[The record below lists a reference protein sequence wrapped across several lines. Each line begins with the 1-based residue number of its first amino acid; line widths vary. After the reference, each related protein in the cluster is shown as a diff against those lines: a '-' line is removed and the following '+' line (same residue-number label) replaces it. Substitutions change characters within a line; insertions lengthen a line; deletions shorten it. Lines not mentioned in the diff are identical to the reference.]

1 MKVINIVRYVD
12 DAAKIVA
19 LRPLHR
25 AFMKNLA
32 VQGRVAAAGPFMDGS
47 GALFIYEVESL
58 TEAEGIVADDP
69 YTVGGALRSY
79 ELKPWHIV
87 DSNPAMLAQPA

>member
-1 MKVINIVRYVD
+1 MAVNIDRCVD

-19 LRPLHR
+19 PRPSHR
-25 AFMKNLA
+25 AVMKSLTI
-32 VQGRVAAAGPFMDGS
+32 QGRVVAARPFTDGS
-47 GALFIYEVESL
+47 GAPFIYEVESL

-69 YTVGGALRSY
+69 HRIGGALRGY